1 MSEISGADGGGGPYR
16 VMVCDDSAVIRGLIS
31 RTLETDPEINVV
43 ATVSDGQMAINAL
56 ARNDIEVCI
65 LDIEMPVMD
74 GLTALP
80 QLVERQPD
88 LQVIVAST
96 LTRRNAEISLK
107 ALSIGA
113 ADYIAKPTTA
123 VAINAG
129 TDFKVEL
136 ISKVKALGASRRRI
150 RGIPRPAAAPP
161 STAPAASAMSV
172 QAVPVTPVTA
182 APRAGSSTGYTF
194 RDQPAP
200 RPSGSLFNR
209 SATAQQAPP
218 APARPV
224 IARAA
229 PAASANTPRAPISLR
244 PLPTELPEV
253 IAIGSSTGGPQAL
266 FSLLSA
272 LGKVSQPI
280 LITQHMPATFTTILA
295 EHIERASGIP
305 TFEAAEDMKV
315 ESGKIYVAP
324 GDFHMSIEGSPQRPV
339 IKLLKTPPESF
350 CRPSV
355 NPMLRSLVK
364 LYGKRILTVIL
375 TGMGQDGLKGG
386 EMAVAAGGTI
396 IAQDEASSIV
406 WGMPG
411 AVASA
416 GLCSAVL
423 PLDEIGPMVRR
434 LVTRNYQ

>member
-80 QLVERQPD
+80 QLVDRQPD

-150 RGIPRPAAAPP
+150 RGIPRPAIAAPAVSAGP
-161 STAPAASAMSV
+161 S
-172 QAVPVTPVTA
+172 QAVPVTPA
-182 APRAGSSTGYTF
+182 PPRAGSSTSYVP

-209 SATAQQAPP
+209 TPAAPQTPQAPP
-218 APARPV
+218 ARPV
-224 IARAA
+224 TTRATS
-229 PAASANTPRAPISLR
+229 AAAVNPVRAPISLR
-244 PLPTELPEV
+244 SLPTDPPDV
-253 IAIGSSTGGPQAL
+253 VAIGSSTGGPQAL

-272 LGKVSQPI
+272 LGKISQPI

-324 GDFHMSIEGSPQRPV
+324 GDFHMSIEGTTQRPI
-339 IKLLKTPPESF
+339 IKLLKTPPESY

-364 LYGKRILTVIL
+364 LYGKRVLTVIL

-386 EMAVAAGGTI
+386 EMAVAAGGAI

-411 AVASA
+411 AVAVA

-434 LVTRNYQ
+434 LVTRTYQ